1 MRKEENIQTDT
12 LEIAGSSVQEC
23 CNDTTCRRTN
33 PMDEAPPRLR
43 VDLLP
48 LFSCR
53 NGKRSSETTSLLLSV
68 LPIEALGR
76 NIILLFAVNNALL
89 HSVGTVRVVG
99 TITVFRSPF

>member
-23 CNDTTCRRTN
+23 RNDTTCRRTN
-33 PMDEAPPRLR
+33 PMDEAPPRL
-43 VDLLP
+43 DLLP

-76 NIILLFAVNNALL
+76 NIILLFTVLPSLL
-89 HSVGTVRVVG
+89 HSVGTIIVSIVQ
-99 TITVFRSPF
+99 TMKS